1 MAVRAHRK
9 DAYST
14 TLALAVASGQVVTEG
29 LGVVLA
35 SDTTC
40 QVAGA
45 DSDLII
51 GIARTSQTAG
61 EEVVIDLFGP
71 IIPVKV
77 GTGGATRGK
86 KAKHVA
92 DGFTDA
98 TAHNS
103 DGTGNESTYGIFLQS
118 GVAADIVGLVP
129 GAANRGV

>member
-1 MAVRAHRK
+1 MATRAHRK

-14 TLALAVASGQVVTEG
+14 TLALAVASGQVVTAG
-29 LGVVLA
+29 LGVVFA

-45 DSDLII
+45 SDLIF

-61 EEVVIDLFGP
+61 QEVVIDLFGP

-77 GTGGATRGK
+77 GTGGATRGT
-86 KAKHVA
+86 KAKHVT

-118 GVAADIVGLVP
+118 GLAGDIVGMVP